1 MFLEL
6 IFTMKNF
13 PSPKKNHLPR
23 YYSNSEKYDSDVQA
37 HKHAIYDSMS
47 ISDSHLHFCIFSFVN
62 DLRNGLLLL
71 YRFDQNEALNEKQ
84 TESYTLLSREG
95 EFIVLFH
102 SVNPDIED
110 IIDELKQRGQK

>member
-1 MFLEL
+1 
-6 IFTMKNF
+6 MKNF
-13 PSPKKNHLPR
+13 PSPKKNHLPQ
-23 YYSNSEKYDSDVQA
+23 YYSNSEKYDSNVQV
-37 HKHAIYDSMS
+37 HKHTIYDSMS

-84 TESYTLLSREG
+84 TESNTLLSREG
-95 EFIVLFH
+95 ELIVLFH

>member
-1 MFLEL
+1 
-6 IFTMKNF
+6 
-13 PSPKKNHLPR
+13 
-23 YYSNSEKYDSDVQA
+23 
-37 HKHAIYDSMS
+37 MS

-62 DLRNGLLLL
+62 ELRNGLLLL

-95 EFIVLFH
+95 ELIVLFH
-102 SVNPDIED
+102 SVNPNIED